1 MKVIEVIENKEN
13 FKLIEKKINKTE
25 KKLSNVEKQGKG
37 IIYKIYLYI
46 TILMIALL
54 FSGYISILSII
65 LISLPFNLFS
75 LFDTIG
81 LFDKFLLYLNEKPTN
96 KNYNIFLNAMYNLK
110 GVNSL
115 FYISSLEKR
124 FKKDLKNKEIRK
136 CLKTIKNTYKRK
148 RYNKDLYKEIL
159 KDSIEENMIL
169 EIEENKNS
177 ILKEISTFKEKD
189 KKELQGVLIERI
201 GLDNI
206 LESNQEKEDDII
218 IKKEEVLKNI

>member
-1 MKVIEVIENKEN
+1 MKIIEVIENKEN

-25 KKLSNVEKQGKG
+25 KKLSNIEKQGKRN
-37 IIYKIYLYI
+37 IYKIILYL
-46 TILMIALL
+46 TILTLILL
-54 FSGYISILSII
+54 FSGSISLLLGI
-65 LISLPFNLFS
+65 LILVPLNLFS
-75 LFDTIG
+75 FFDSIG
-81 LFDKFLLYLNEKPTN
+81 SVDRFLLYLNERPTN
-96 KNYNIFLNAMYNLK
+96 KKYNLFLNAMYNLK

-115 FYISSLEKR
+115 FYINSLERR

-148 RYNKDLYKEIL
+148 KYNKDLYKEIL

-177 ILKEISTFKEKD
+177 ILKEISTFKEKG
-189 KKELQGVLIERI
+189 KKELQSALVERI

-206 LESNQEKEDDII
+206 LENNQEKEDDII

>member
-1 MKVIEVIENKEN
+1 MKIIEVIENKEN

-25 KKLSNVEKQGKG
+25 KKLSNIEKQGKRN
-37 IIYKIYLYI
+37 IYKIILYL
-46 TILMIALL
+46 TILTLILL
-54 FSGYISILSII
+54 FSGSISLLLGI
-65 LISLPFNLFS
+65 LILVPLNLFS
-75 LFDTIG
+75 FFDSIG
-81 LFDKFLLYLNEKPTN
+81 SVDRFLLYLNERPTN
-96 KNYNIFLNAMYNLK
+96 KKYNLFLNAMYNLK

-115 FYISSLEKR
+115 FYINSLERR

-136 CLKTIKNTYKRK
+136 CLKTIQNTYKRK
-148 RYNKDLYKEIL
+148 KYNKDLYKEIL

-189 KKELQGVLIERI
+189 KKELQSALVERI

-206 LESNQEKEDDII
+206 LENNQEKEDDII

>member
-25 KKLSNVEKQGKG
+25 KKLSNIEKQGKRN
-37 IIYKIYLYI
+37 IYKILLCLI
-46 TILMIALL
+46 ILTLILL
-54 FSGYISILSII
+54 FSGS
-65 LISLPFNLFS
+65 ISLLFGALILTPLNLFS
-75 LFDTIG
+75 LFDSIG
-81 LFDKFLLYLNEKPTN
+81 TVDRFLLYLNEKPEN
-96 KNYNIFLNAMYNLK
+96 KKYNIFLNAMYNLK

-115 FYISSLEKR
+115 FYINSLEKR

-136 CLKTIKNTYKRK
+136 CLKTIQNTYKRK
-148 RYNKDLYKEIL
+148 KYNKDLYKEIL

-169 EIEENKNS
+169 EVEENKKS

-189 KKELQGVLIERI
+189 KKELQSALIERI

-206 LESNQEKEDDII
+206 LEINQEKEDDII

>member
-1 MKVIEVIENKEN
+1 MKIIEVIENKEN

-25 KKLSNVEKQGKG
+25 KKLSNIEKQGKRN
-37 IIYKIYLYI
+37 IYKIILYL
-46 TILMIALL
+46 TILTLILL
-54 FSGYISILSII
+54 FSGSISLLLGI
-65 LISLPFNLFS
+65 LILVPLNLFS
-75 LFDTIG
+75 FFDSIG
-81 LFDKFLLYLNEKPTN
+81 SVDRFLLYLNERPTN
-96 KNYNIFLNAMYNLK
+96 KKYNLFLNAMYNLK

-115 FYISSLEKR
+115 FYINSLERR

-148 RYNKDLYKEIL
+148 KYNKDLYKEIL

-189 KKELQGVLIERI
+189 KKELQSALVERI

-206 LESNQEKEDDII
+206 LENNQEKEDDII